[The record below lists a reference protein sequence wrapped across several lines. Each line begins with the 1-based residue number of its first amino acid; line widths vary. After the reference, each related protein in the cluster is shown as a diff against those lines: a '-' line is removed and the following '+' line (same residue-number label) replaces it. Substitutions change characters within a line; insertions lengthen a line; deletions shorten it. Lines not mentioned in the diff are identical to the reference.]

1 MPSAKPMI
9 GPGLVSRAVRVM
21 AKDVVFVKGLIE
33 AHEGVAVVFAEKG
46 GDLTICAP
54 VSLEA
59 MLDQIVDDL
68 CAEVGAMKLSPPPGD

>member
-1 MPSAKPMI
+1 ML
-9 GPGLVSRAVRVM
+9 GDGLVARGVRVM

-68 CAEVGAMKLSPPPGD
+68 CREVGAMRIQPPTEA

>member
-9 GPGLVSRAVRVM
+9 GEGLVARAVRVM

-54 VSLEA
+54 TSLEP
-59 MLDQIVDDL
+59 MLDQIVEDL
-68 CAEVGAMKLSPPPGD
+68 CAEVGAMKITPPEG